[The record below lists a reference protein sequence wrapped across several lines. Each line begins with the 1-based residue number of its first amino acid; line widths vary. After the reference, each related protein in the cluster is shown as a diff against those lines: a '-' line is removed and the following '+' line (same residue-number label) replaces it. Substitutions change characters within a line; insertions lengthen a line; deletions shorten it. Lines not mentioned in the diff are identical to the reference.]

1 MSVYSSVDS
10 GVKMYRSR
18 FNKSY
23 SNQTTG
29 TYGRLIPVMARFCL
43 PGDIW
48 KCGARVLI
56 RYQPTLAPVINRAKC
71 KVRYFF
77 VPLRLLYPDICEQ
90 VITGSH
96 DGKEL
101 TGTLP
106 VFPNFLEKSTGDATV
121 RKGSF
126 WDYLGIQKG
135 INYAALSDTDKSFLP
150 ANYWYKGYIRIFW
163 DYFRDENLNG
173 SSNFDDFDALF
184 DFLCKDH
191 QGFRTVQDINLRK
204 DYFTSSLPWQMKG
217 PTPTFTVQQNVDFS
231 ASVASRDIPDG
242 LKSGIGVENRLGS
255 NDPFLYGGN
264 IKPVGT
270 NPSLGSLVEYDSAA
284 SGDILKALNKAK
296 VTGASF
302 DVSDLRAIFAQTR
315 VFERL
320 ARCGSRYTEY
330 LRANFN
336 TSPSDGTLQRAVYLG
351 GFSQPIVTSEIAQ
364 NAADGDNPVGTLRG
378 KGISDSGGFAT
389 PYFVKEFGIIMGVL
403 SVMPEV
409 NYTQGIDREYTYKER
424 FDFFNPSFQNLS
436 EQEVRNA
443 ELYVATDGKN
453 AETFGFQGY
462 FNELRSSRNIVS
474 GSLVDSLSYWTQ
486 SINFT
491 SRPNLNSAFIS
502 SGSYDN
508 VNGFRRPFAVPSEQ
522 PLIIDC
528 RNILDV
534 YRPMVRN
541 PVPGLIDHN

>member
-1 MSVYSSVDS
+1 MSVYSGVDS
-10 GVKMYRSR
+10 GTKLYRSR

-29 TYGRLIPVMARFCL
+29 SYGKMIPIMARFCL

-48 KCGARVLI
+48 KCGAKLFI
-56 RYQPTLAPVINRAKC
+56 RYQPTLAPIINRAKA

-90 VITGSH
+90 AITGSH
-96 DGKEL
+96 DGQEIS
-101 TGTLP
+101 GTIP
-106 VFPNFLEKSTGDATV
+106 TFPDFLENGGNGGHTV

-135 INYAALSDTDKSFLP
+135 VNYSALTDSDKSFFP
-150 ANYWYKGYIRIFW
+150 ANYWFKGYERIYW
-163 DYFRDENLNG
+163 DYFRDENFSG
-173 SSNFDDFDALF
+173 SSASADFDTWFKKECANGV
-184 DFLCKDH
+184 
-191 QGFRTVQDINLRK
+191 GFNRLETVYLRK

-217 PTPTFTVQQNVDFS
+217 PTPTFTVQQSVDFS
-231 ASVASRDIPDG
+231 STVGGSSDLIGTAVGIDSTNDSLFGGKIFPKDSEPLHG
-242 LKSGIGVENRLGS
+242 SGVNYTEGDTDAL
-255 NDPFLYGGN
+255 L
-264 IKPVGT
+264 
-270 NPSLGSLVEYDSAA
+270 AA
-284 SGDILKALNKAK
+284 LEKAK
-296 VTGASF
+296 VSGASF

-330 LRANFN
+330 LRANFG
-336 TSPSDGTLQRAVYLG
+336 TAPSDGTLQRAVYLG
-351 GFSQPIVTSEIAQ
+351 GFSQPIVTTEIAQ

-378 KGISDSGGFAT
+378 KGISDSGGFCS
-389 PYFVKEFGIIMGVL
+389 PYFVKEFGIIMGL
-403 SVMPEV
+403 LTVMPEI

-424 FDFFNPSFQNLS
+424 FDFFNCSFQNLS

-443 ELYVATDGKN
+443 EVYVGTDGKN
-453 AETFGFQGY
+453 ADTFGFQGY

-474 GSLVDSLSYWTQ
+474 GDLVDTLSYWTQ
-486 SINFT
+486 CLSFT
-491 SRPNLNSAFIS
+491 SRPNLNGSFLNS
-502 SGSYDN
+502 DSYDN
-508 VNGFRRPFAVPSEQ
+508 VNGFRRPFAVPSEN

-541 PVPGLIDHN
+541 SVPGLIDHN

>member
-29 TYGRLIPVMARFCL
+29 SYGRLIPVMARFCL

-48 KCGARVLI
+48 KCGARILI
-56 RYQPTLAPVINRAKC
+56 RYQPTLAPVVNRAKA

-96 DGKEL
+96 DGKEIA
-101 TGTLP
+101 GTLP
-106 VFPNFLEKSTGDATV
+106 VFPNFLENSKGDATV
-121 RKGSF
+121 LKGSF

-135 INYAALSDTDKSFLP
+135 INYAALHDTDKSFLP
-150 ANYWYKGYIRIFW
+150 ANYWYKGYARIFW
-163 DYFRDENLNG
+163 DYFRDENLNTL
-173 SSNFDDFDALF
+173 SDFDNFDAFF
-184 DFLCKDH
+184 KYLCGINH
-191 QGFRTVQDINLRK
+191 GFTSLQDINLRK

-217 PTPTFTVQQNVDFS
+217 PTPTFSISQSIDFTNTIVRGATS
-231 ASVASRDIPDG
+231 ASTGFVAVDNSSADERLFAGNMSSDSKHIIYDADDTNMLRD
-242 LKSGIGVENRLGS
+242 
-255 NDPFLYGGN
+255 
-264 IKPVGT
+264 
-270 NPSLGSLVEYDSAA
+270 
-284 SGDILKALNKAK
+284 ALNRAK
-296 VTGASF
+296 VGGASF

-351 GFSQPIVTSEIAQ
+351 GFSQPIVTTEIAQ

-378 KGISDSGGFAT
+378 KGISDSGGFAS

-403 SVMPEV
+403 TVMPEV

-443 ELYVATDGKN
+443 ELYVSTDGKN

-474 GSLVDSLSYWTQ
+474 GGLVDTLSYWTQ

-491 SRPNLNSAFIS
+491 SRPNLNSAFLS
-502 SGSYDN
+502 AASYDN
-508 VNGFRRPFAVPSEQ
+508 TNGFRRPFAVPTEE

-528 RNILDV
+528 RNLLDV

>member
-1 MSVYSSVDS
+1 MSIYSSVDS

-18 FNKSY
+18 FSKNY
-23 SNQTTG
+23 SCQTTG
-29 TYGRLIPVMARFCL
+29 SYGMLIPVMARFCL

-48 KCGARVLI
+48 KCGARLLI
-56 RYQPTLAPVINRAKC
+56 RYQPTLAPILTRAKA

-77 VPLRLLYPDICEQ
+77 MPLRLLYPDICEQ

-96 DGKEL
+96 DGKEI
-101 TGTLP
+101 TGSLP
-106 VFPNFLEKSTGDATV
+106 VFPNFLEGYTGNATV
-121 RKGSF
+121 KKGSF

-135 INYAALSDTDKSFLP
+135 INFNDLKDSDKSFMP
-150 ANYWYKGYIRIFW
+150 ANYWLKGYLRIFW

-173 SSNFDDFDALF
+173 SSSYADFEAF
-184 DFLCKDH
+184 FSALCKN
-191 QGFRTVQDINLRK
+191 GFGFQTVESVNLRK

-217 PTPTFTVQQNVDFS
+217 PTPTFTVQQSVDFTNT
-231 ASVASRDIPDG
+231 VVR
-242 LKSGIGVENRLGS
+242 GS
-255 NDPFLYGGN
+255 
-264 IKPVGT
+264 T
-270 NPSLGSLVEYDSAA
+270 AA
-284 SGDILKALNKAK
+284 STGFVAVDNSSADERLFAGKRSSDSQHVIYDADDTHMLLDALNRAK
-296 VTGASF
+296 ITGASF

-351 GFSQPIVTSEIAQ
+351 GFSQPIVTTEIAQ

-378 KGISDSGGFAT
+378 KGISDSGGFAA

-443 ELYVATDGKN
+443 ELYVDADGKN

-462 FNELRSSRNIVS
+462 FNELRTSRNIVS
-474 GSLVDSLSYWTQ
+474 GDLVDTLSYWTQ

-491 SRPNLNSAFIS
+491 ARPNLNSALVS
-502 SGSYDN
+502 SDAYDN
-508 VNGFRRPFAVPSEQ
+508 VNGFRRPFAVPSEK

-528 RNILDV
+528 RNLLDV
-534 YRPMVRN
+534 YRPMVRSS
-541 PVPGLIDHN
+541 VPGLIDHN